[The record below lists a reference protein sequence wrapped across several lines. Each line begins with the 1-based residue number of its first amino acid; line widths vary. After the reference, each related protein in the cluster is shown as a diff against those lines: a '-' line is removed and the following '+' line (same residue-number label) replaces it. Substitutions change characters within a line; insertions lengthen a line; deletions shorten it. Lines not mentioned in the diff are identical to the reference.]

1 MKLVGTTE
9 VQIRVKLHL
18 CSPDNGSRSLLP
30 ACISL
35 ALVALMLTIIRK
47 IPVMAKEI
55 SSGMHANIDDFKT

>member
-9 VQIRVKLHL
+9 VQLYSDVHL

-47 IPVMAKEI
+47 IPVKAKEI
-55 SSGMHANIDDFKT
+55 SSGNAC